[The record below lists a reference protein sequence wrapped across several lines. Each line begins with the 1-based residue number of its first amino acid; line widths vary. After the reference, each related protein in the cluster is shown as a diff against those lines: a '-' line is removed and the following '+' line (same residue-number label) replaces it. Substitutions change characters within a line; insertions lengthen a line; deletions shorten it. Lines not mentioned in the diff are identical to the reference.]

1 MKGWKNKRKQNKKK
15 KQKKKN
21 NQPSDTCC
29 LIDLSNMHI
38 FTVTI
43 TQIVWTHLTNLFDLR
58 YFCKLNPLSLL
69 RLEKKYLVFG
79 EYFCPTYLSYKF

>member
-15 KQKKKN
+15 KNKKKT

-58 YFCKLNPLSLL
+58 YFCEHNPLFYHLNL
-69 RLEKKYLVFG
+69 IPCHYLG
-79 EYFCPTYLSYKF
+79 WKRNI